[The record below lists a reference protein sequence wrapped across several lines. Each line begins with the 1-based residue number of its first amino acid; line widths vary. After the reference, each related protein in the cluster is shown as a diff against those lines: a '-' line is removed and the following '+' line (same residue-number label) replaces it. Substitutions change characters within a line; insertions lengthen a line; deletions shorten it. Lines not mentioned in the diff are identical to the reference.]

1 MKKIFTR
8 SLCICMVIALVI
20 NIAAVAFVQMLVS
33 QQNNMA
39 SSEEKLNYVKEV
51 LAKNNENILQL
62 TETLGENNLSKT
74 RAFADLLAVDASI
87 LEDAEKMNN
96 IKERLMVNELHVIDE
111 KGIITHSTIDAYIGF
126 DMNSGEQSAAFM
138 PIVKDPTLEIV
149 QEPEVNVAE

>member
-74 RAFADLLAVDASI
+74 RAFADLLW
-87 LEDAEKMNN
+87 KMQ
-96 IKERLMVNELHVIDE
+96 K
-111 KGIITHSTIDAYIGF
+111 K
-126 DMNSGEQSAAFM
+126 
-138 PIVKDPTLEIV
+138 
-149 QEPEVNVAE
+149 